1 MESFIDIISGIPIQ
15 SEDILEEELGIRIL
29 RGINI
34 TEGVIRHNKEID
46 RYYAKPITDKIQK
59 FVLEE
64 KDLVLGMDGSKVGK
78 NVALISKPDV
88 GSILIQRV
96 ARIKALKNADIDFI
110 FQKIY
115 SNKFQRYVDVVN
127 TSSGIPHISLQQ
139 IKDFETCFPVTLSE
153 QTKIASFLSL
163 IDKRIATQNKIIE
176 DLRLLKSTIS
186 NLLLRNPNWKKY
198 KIKDIGE
205 LGRGR
210 VISTTEIKS
219 QQTPKYPVYSSQ
231 TSNNGIM
238 GYLDTYAFEGE
249 YLTWTTDG
257 ANAGTV
263 FYRKGKFNCTNVCGT
278 IKVNDQHNP
287 YFVSQCLQ
295 LVTRKYVSTDLANP
309 KLMNNTMASIEI
321 TLPDKETQ
329 EFISDLLWCI
339 DEKYSLENELFS
351 RHMDVK
357 KYLLSNLFV

>member
-1 MESFIDIISGIPIQ
+1 MELDKCSLPNIREESGPKNYVFCKDGDVAFADA
-15 SEDILEEELGIRIL
+15 SEDTNDVGKVVEFLNCKNR
-29 RGINI
+29 NI
-34 TEGVIRHNKEID
+34 VCGLHTIHGRDKNNLTIKGFKG
-46 RYYAKPITDKIQK
+46 YA
-59 FVLEE
+59 FS
-64 KDLVLGMDGSKVGK
+64 SKVFRHQIRRLSQGT
-78 NVALISKPDV
+78 
-88 GSILIQRV
+88 
-96 ARIKALKNADIDFI
+96 
-110 FQKIY
+110 KIY
-115 SNKFQRYVDVVN
+115 SI
-127 TSSGIPHISLQQ
+127 SSKNFKDISIGIPS
-139 IKDFETCFPVTLSE
+139 KEE
-153 QTKIASFLSL
+153 QYKIATLL
-163 IDKRIATQNKIIE
+163 RLLDERTATQNKIIE

-339 DEKYSLENELFS
+339 DEKYSLENELVS

-357 KYLLSNLFV
+357 KYLLSNLFA

>member
-1 MESFIDIISGIPIQ
+1 MRFPQFEGEWKLSKISNILTIGNGRDYKHLKSGEIPVFGTGGYMTSVNEYLIDGETVCIGRKGTINKPFYYSGKLWTVDTLFYTYLYKKALP
-15 SEDILEEELGIRIL
+15 
-29 RGINI
+29 
-34 TEGVIRHNKEID
+34 
-46 RYYAKPITDKIQK
+46 K
-59 FVLEE
+59 FVFYVFQNIDWMRYNEASGVPSL
-64 KDLVLGMDGSKVGK
+64 SKKTIEQIEV
-78 NVALISKPDV
+78 
-88 GSILIQRV
+88 
-96 ARIKALKNADIDFI
+96 
-110 FQKIY
+110 Y
-115 SNKFQRYVDVVN
+115 
-127 TSSGIPHISLQQ
+127 IPTQ
-139 IKDFETCFPVTLSE
+139 PE
-153 QTKIASFLSL
+153 QSKIASLLSL
-163 IDKRIATQNKIIE
+163 LDERIATQNKIIE
-176 DLRLLKSTIS
+176 DLKLLKSTIS

-339 DEKYSLENELFS
+339 DEKYSLENELVS